1 MQLATRSW
9 FAALVLGGL
18 VASSAQAGSK
28 AEGLLRKKGTPDFKS
43 AGALGFA
50 PEGILLIG
58 DNQGAA
64 VYAVDTGDTQ
74 PATAGQKINVEG
86 INQKIASQLG
96 TQPDQVAINDM
107 AVNPVSGNAY
117 LSVSRGRGASA
128 EPVLV
133 KVTGQ
138 GKVEVLS
145 LKDVAYDSAKLP
157 DPPAA
162 GPATKGKPSRA
173 DVITDLAY
181 TDGRLIVAG
190 ASNEE
195 FASRLFSVPF
205 PFADKPGDNAKIEI
219 YHGAHGRF
227 ETVAPV
233 RTFVAYKI
241 NNEPYIMAAYQCTP
255 LVKIPVADLKP
266 GAHVKG
272 TTIAELGNRNKP
284 LDMVV
289 YKKDGKDYIL
299 LNNSTRGVMKIPTEG
314 ADKAPGII
322 KRVADREGMKYETIA
337 SLKNVTQLDA
347 LGDSQALILIQNGE
361 SQDLKT
367 IDLP

>member
-1 MQLATRSW
+1 MQLASRSW
-9 FAALVLGGL
+9 LAALVLGGL

-28 AEGLLRKKGTPDFKS
+28 AGDMLRKKGTPDFKS

-58 DNQGAA
+58 DSQGAA
-64 VYAVDTGDTQ
+64 VFAVDTGDTQ
-74 PATAGQKINVEG
+74 PATAGKKINVEG
-86 INQKIASQLG
+86 VNKKIASQVG
-96 TQPDQVAINDM
+96 AEAININDV
-107 AVNPVSGNAY
+107 AVNPISGNAY
-117 LSVSRGRGASA
+117 LSVSRGRGAGA
-128 EPVLV
+128 EPLIV
-133 KVTGQ
+133 KVTGE

-145 LKDVAYDSAKLP
+145 LNNVAYDKTELP
-157 DPPAA
+157 NPPGA
-162 GPATKGKPSRA
+162 GPATKGRPSRA

-205 PFADKPGDNAKIEI
+205 PFSDKSGDNSKIEI

-227 ETVAPV
+227 ETTAPV

-255 LVKIPVADLKP
+255 LVKIPVSDLKP

-272 TTIAELGNRNKP
+272 TTIAELGNGNRP

-289 YKKDGKDYIL
+289 YKKDGKDYL
-299 LNNSTRGVMKIPTEG
+299 LINNSARGVMKVPTAG
-314 ADKAPGII
+314 ADSQPGIV
-322 KRVADREGMKYETIA
+322 KRVATTEGLKYETITT
-337 SLKNVTQLDA
+337 LKNVRQLDA
-347 LGDSQALILIQNGE
+347 LGDSHALILVENGD
-361 SQDLKT
+361 SQDLQT